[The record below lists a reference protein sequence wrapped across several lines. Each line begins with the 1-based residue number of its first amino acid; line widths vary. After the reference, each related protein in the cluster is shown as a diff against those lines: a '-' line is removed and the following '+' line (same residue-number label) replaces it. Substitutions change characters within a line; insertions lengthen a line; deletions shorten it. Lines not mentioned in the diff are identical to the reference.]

1 MESVFGINVVALVD
15 NQPKI
20 LDLKSLIENFVRHR
34 REVVTRRTV
43 YLLRKARERGHILEG
58 LAVALANID
67 PVIELIKRSP
77 TPAEAK
83 DGLVAMA
90 WEPGNVLEML
100 ERAGEDACRP
110 EDLEPQFGL
119 RAGRYHLSPVQAQAI
134 LDLRLHRLT
143 GLEHEKLIGEYREL
157 LERIAELLEILGSH
171 TRLMEVI
178 REELEAVL
186 EEYGDE
192 RRTEITASRRDLTVA
207 DLITV
212 EDMVVTI
219 SHGGYAKTQPLTD
232 YQAQRRGGRGK
243 SATTMKDEDFIEHLL
258 IASTHDTI
266 LCFTSRGK
274 VYWLRVFE
282 IPQASR
288 AARGRPIVNILPL
301 EEGERITTIL
311 PVNEYREDR
320 FVFMATANGTVKKTP
335 LNSFSRPRTSGLIAL
350 GLDEG
355 DTLIGAAITTGE
367 DDILLVTSAGKA
379 MRFEE
384 DAVRA
389 MGRLARGVR
398 GVRMQPGTS
407 VISLIIPQPEGKVL
421 TASARGFGKRT
432 AMEDFP
438 RKGRGGQG
446 VIAMQCTD
454 RNGELAGAVQVFSG
468 DDVMLISNRGTM
480 VRTRTEEI
488 SELSRNT
495 QGVML
500 IRVAEDETLVGLAR
514 IEEPEEVELPEGS
527 EDLDGEAIDDESIV
541 NAEPSSD
548 AAVQDPAADTEE

>member
-1 MESVFGINVVALVD
+1 
-15 NQPKI
+15 
-20 LDLKSLIENFVRHR
+20 
-34 REVVTRRTV
+34 
-43 YLLRKARERGHILEG
+43 
-58 LAVALANID
+58 
-67 PVIELIKRSP
+67 
-77 TPAEAK
+77 
-83 DGLVAMA
+83 
-90 WEPGNVLEML
+90 
-100 ERAGEDACRP
+100 
-110 EDLEPQFGL
+110 
-119 RAGRYHLSPVQAQAI
+119 
-134 LDLRLHRLT
+134 
-143 GLEHEKLIGEYREL
+143 
-157 LERIAELLEILGSH
+157 
-171 TRLMEVI
+171 
-178 REELEAVL
+178 
-186 EEYGDE
+186 
-192 RRTEITASRRDLTVA
+192 
-207 DLITV
+207 
-212 EDMVVTI
+212 MVVTI